1 MDTTNFQN
9 VGSNKRLV
17 DRVVSEIQNQI
28 IEGKLS
34 PGTKLPSER
43 ELTEQLGVSRTALR
57 EAVRML
63 VTKGLLETRPGVGS
77 FVKKVTGDQ
86 ITGPLSMIMGQAGGV
101 SLDHLSQVRQILEV
115 EIAQEAAREATDQDF
130 ERLDAV
136 LRDLSL
142 AKEDPV
148 EFNRLDA
155 EFHSVLAGASHN
167 PFLAVLLD
175 SIRELIENV
184 RQMIQHYPRLVD
196 VVIPDHLAI
205 YEAIKSRNPDG
216 ARQAMQRHLE
226 HARQIQEEYLGSQST
241 SEHSPSIRI

>member
-1 MDTTNFQN
+1 MNSTNFQT

-17 DRVVSEIQNQI
+17 DRVVSEIQDQI
-28 IEGKLS
+28 IDGKLP
-34 PGTKLPSER
+34 PGTKLPPER

-63 VTKGLLETRPGVGS
+63 VSKGLLETRPGVGS
-77 FVKKVTGDQ
+77 FVKKVNGDQ

-115 EIAQEAAREATDQDF
+115 EIAQVAAREANEQDI
-130 ERLDAV
+130 ERLDSV

-142 AKEDPV
+142 AKEDPA

-155 EFHSVLAGASHN
+155 EFHSVLAEASHN

-175 SIRELIENV
+175 SIRELMRNV
-184 RQMIQHYPRLVD
+184 RQMMQHYPGLVD

-205 YEAIKSRNPDG
+205 YQSIKSRDPDG

-226 HARQIQEEYLGSQST
+226 HARQIQGEYLGSHST
-241 SEHSPSIRI
+241 SEN

>member
-1 MDTTNFQN
+1 MNSTNFQT

-28 IEGKLS
+28 IEGKLA
-34 PGTKLPSER
+34 PGTKLPPER

-63 VTKGLLETRPGVGS
+63 VTKGLLVTRPGVGS
-77 FVKKVTGDQ
+77 FVKKVTSDQ
-86 ITGPLSMIMGQAGGV
+86 ITGLLSMILGQAGGV
-101 SLDHLSQVRQILEV
+101 NLDHLSQVRQILEV
-115 EIAQEAAREATDQDF
+115 EIAQVAAREATEEDF
-130 ERLDAV
+130 ARLDLV

-142 AKEDPV
+142 AKEDPA
-148 EFNRLDA
+148 EFSRLDA
-155 EFHSVLAGASHN
+155 EFHSVLAEASHN

-175 SIRELIENV
+175 SIRELIGNV
-184 RQMIQHYPRLVD
+184 RQMIQHYPKLVD

-205 YEAIKSRNPDG
+205 YECIKSRNPDG

-226 HARQIQEEYLGSQST
+226 HARQIQQEYLGSHST
-241 SEHSPSIRI
+241 PEN